1 MIDSGNILSEIKRLV
16 LLKEPSAKVFLYGS
30 RARGTAGKM
39 SDWDILILLDRE
51 SITPELEESVI
62 YPLYD
67 LEFDTGEI
75 ITPVVYTEN
84 EWFSKYRI
92 TPFFHNV
99 MQEGKL
105 L

>member
-1 MIDSGNILSEIKRLV
+1 
-16 LLKEPSAKVFLYGS
+16 
-30 RARGTAGKM
+30 M

-84 EWFSKYRI
+84 EWFSKYKI
-92 TPFFHNV
+92 TPFFNNV
-99 MQEGKL
+99 MQEGRQL
-105 L
+105 